1 MIIESLLYLSFGSDL
16 FIIARLIAP
25 ESQECE
31 GYNELDDGMAN
42 I

>member
-1 MIIESLLYLSFGSDL
+1 MIIESLLYLSFRSDL
-16 FIIARLIAP
+16 SVIARLVAP

-31 GYNELDDGMAN
+31 GYYELDDGMAN